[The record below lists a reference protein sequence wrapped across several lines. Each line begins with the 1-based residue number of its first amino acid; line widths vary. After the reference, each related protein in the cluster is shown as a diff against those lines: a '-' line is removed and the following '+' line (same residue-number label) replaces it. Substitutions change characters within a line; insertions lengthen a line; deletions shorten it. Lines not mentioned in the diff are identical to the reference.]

1 MKYVILTNG
10 EPIVFPDTLGHN
22 EVVNKEMVRSAGFC
36 MIETFRTPFDDIRAK
51 VSVWGKSDSLNK
63 TSNAEDAEIIKKI
76 WRI

>member
-1 MKYVILTNG
+1 
-10 EPIVFPDTLGHN
+10 
-22 EVVNKEMVRSAGFC
+22 

-63 TSNAEDAEIIKKI
+63 TSNAEDSEIIEKI